1 LTRSVKKK
9 NVFDRFRLEIFNF
22 LGGLVKTV
30 RKIKV
35 FLKKTL
41 GRKVFQKKFA
51 PILFFLEKSKILDIF
66 DKTKKKPVD

>member
-1 LTRSVKKK
+1 MFFFCQMFLTRSVKKK

-35 FLKKTL
+35 FSKKTL
-41 GRKVFQKKFA
+41 GGGIQSKWKPPPP
-51 PILFFLEKSKILDIF
+51 PIPFLRIPQNS
-66 DKTKKKPVD
+66 